1 MEPKQVERAG
11 FRAEHARSRIE
22 CEESR
27 VECEESR
34 VERAGPQLE
43 RAESPIENFPFECVG
58 SQVETP
64 RVEELDA
71 SCVAC
76 FLPLEDPAANKYTR
90 GKLTL
95 VAGSRRYPGAAL
107 LAACAAQR
115 MGAGYVEVVSDA
127 TVVEVVHASA
137 PSLVARSYKDWRA
150 GGIEVEASGKPQA
163 VCVGPGFDADDPLM
177 RDRVLD
183 LLVRA
188 ACPVLVDGGALDAL
202 ACAAAPLVLR
212 RRAEAERTCIM
223 TPHAGEA
230 ARLARAAG
238 LLGML
243 GVLEP
248 SATAGAP
255 EDAPALEAAGAPEA
269 PLTPAAPEDA
279 PALLAAT
286 LARAYSCTVVLKG
299 PDTFVSDGSRTAAMR
314 EGTAALAKAGTGD
327 VLAGMIS
334 SLLAQ
339 GIAPFEASYTGALLH
354 ARAGGAAE
362 GRFTSRGVRAEDVIE
377 GIPAALRTLER
388 AGRDE

>member
-1 MEPKQVERAG
+1 MESKQVERAG

-22 CEESR
+22 RVESR

-58 SQVETP
+58 SQVEPP

-183 LLVRA
+183 RK
-188 ACPVLVDGGALDAL
+188 
-202 ACAAAPLVLR
+202 
-212 RRAEAERTCIM
+212 
-223 TPHAGEA
+223 
-230 ARLARAAG
+230 
-238 LLGML
+238 
-243 GVLEP
+243 
-248 SATAGAP
+248 S
-255 EDAPALEAAGAPEA
+255 
-269 PLTPAAPEDA
+269 
-279 PALLAAT
+279 
-286 LARAYSCTVVLKG
+286 VV
-299 PDTFVSDGSRTAAMR
+299 
-314 EGTAALAKAGTGD
+314 
-327 VLAGMIS
+327 
-334 SLLAQ
+334 
-339 GIAPFEASYTGALLH
+339 
-354 ARAGGAAE
+354 
-362 GRFTSRGVRAEDVIE
+362 
-377 GIPAALRTLER
+377 
-388 AGRDE
+388 

>member
-1 MEPKQVERAG
+1 MESKQVERAG

-27 VECEESR
+27 IECEESR

-183 LLVRA
+183 LLARA

-248 SATAGAP
+248 SAAP
-255 EDAPALEAAGAPEA
+255 GAPEA
-269 PLTPAAPEDA
+269 VAAPGAPLTPGAPEDA

-339 GIAPFEASYTGALLH
+339 GIAPFEASCTGALLH

-362 GRFTSRGVRAEDVIE
+362 ERFTSRGVRAEDVIE

>member
-1 MEPKQVERAG
+1 MESKQVERAG
-11 FRAEHARSRIE
+11 FRAEHARSRI
-22 CEESR
+22 
-27 VECEESR
+27 ECEESR

-279 PALLAAT
+279 PALLAAA

-339 GIAPFEASYTGALLH
+339 GIAPFEASCTGALLH

-362 GRFTSRGVRAEDVIE
+362 ERFTSRGVRAEDVIE